1 MAKPI
6 VDGLERE
13 LEGQARVV
21 RLSALSQVGLK
32 AARRYGVMGMPTF
45 LIFDG
50 QGELIGR
57 QAGFPNRSEIK
68 ALVTALNSK
77 PDR

>member
-21 RLSALSQVGLK
+21 RLSILSRTGQA

-57 QAGFPNRSEIK
+57 QAGFPKRNEIT
-68 ALVTALNSK
+68 ALVTSQ
-77 PDR
+77 RGQ

>member
-1 MAKPI
+1 

-21 RLSALSQVGLK
+21 RLSILSQMGREV
-32 AARRYGVMGMPTF
+32 ARQHGVMAMPTF

-50 QGELIGR
+50 QGDLIER
-57 QAGFPNRSEIK
+57 QAGLPDRSRIK
-68 ALVTALNSK
+68 ALVTDS
-77 PDR
+77 

>member
-21 RLSALSQVGLK
+21 RLNVLSKMGQNT
-32 AARRYGVMGMPTF
+32 ARRYGVMSMPTF

-57 QAGFPNRSEIK
+57 QVGFPNRNEIT
-68 ALVTALNSK
+68 ALVTSQ
-77 PDR
+77 RGQ

>member
-21 RLSALSQVGLK
+21 RLDVLSKLG
-32 AARRYGVMGMPTF
+32 RGVAQRHDVRSVPTF
-45 LIFDG
+45 LVFDG
-50 QGELIGR
+50 QGNLIDR
-57 QAGFPNRSEIK
+57 QVGFPDKGRIL
-68 ALVTALNSK
+68 ALVTGS
-77 PDR
+77 

>member
-13 LEGQARVV
+13 LEGQARVIRLDVLSKLGRGVAQRHDV
-21 RLSALSQVGLK
+21 RSI
-32 AARRYGVMGMPTF
+32 PTF

-50 QGELIGR
+50 QGNLIDR
-57 QAGFPNRSEIK
+57 QVGFPDKGRIR
-68 ALVTALNSK
+68 ALVAGS
-77 PDR
+77 

>member
-21 RLSALSQVGLK
+21 RLDVLSTVG
-32 AARRYGVMGMPTF
+32 RRVAQRHDVRSIPTF
-45 LIFDG
+45 LVFDG
-50 QGELIGR
+50 RGNLIDR
-57 QAGFPNRSEIK
+57 QVGFPDKGKII
-68 ALVTALNSK
+68 ALVTGS
-77 PDR
+77 

>member
-21 RLSALSQVGLK
+21 RLSILSQAGQE
-32 AARRYGVMGMPTF
+32 AAQRYDVRGAPTF
-45 LIFDG
+45 LVFDG
-50 QGELIGR
+50 QGNLIER
-57 QAGFPNRSEIK
+57 QVGFPDRSKIK
-68 ALVTALNSK
+68 ALVAGH
-77 PDR
+77 

>member
-21 RLSALSQVGLK
+21 RLSALNAMGQEV
-32 AARRYGVMGMPTF
+32 AQRYGVRGVPTF

-57 QAGFPNRSEIK
+57 QVGFPNRSEIK
-68 ALVTALNSK
+68 ALVTGS
-77 PDR
+77 

>member
-21 RLSALSQVGLK
+21 RLSALSAMGQEV
-32 AARRYGVMGMPTF
+32 AQRYGVRGVPTF

-50 QGELIGR
+50 RGELIGR
-57 QAGFPNRSEIK
+57 QVGFPNRSEIK
-68 ALVTALNSK
+68 ALVAGS
-77 PDR
+77 

>member
-21 RLSALSQVGLK
+21 RFSVFSPLGRELS
-32 AARRYGVMGMPTF
+32 RRYGVASVPTF
-45 LIFDG
+45 LVFSGDG
-50 QGELIGR
+50 SLVGR
-57 QAGFPNRSEIK
+57 HVG
-68 ALVTALNSK
+68 L
-77 PDR
+77 PDRDTLRAMVLGS

>member
-13 LEGQARVV
+13 LEGQAQVV
-21 RLSALSQVGLK
+21 RLSILSKLGQE
-32 AARRYGVMGMPTF
+32 AAQRYGVRGVPTF

-50 QGELIGR
+50 QGNLIER
-57 QAGFPNRSEIK
+57 QVGFPDRGRIK
-68 ALVTALNSK
+68 ALVTGG
-77 PDR
+77 

>member
-21 RLSALSQVGLK
+21 RLSALNALGQEV
-32 AARRYGVMGMPTF
+32 AQRYDVRGVPTF

-57 QAGFPNRSEIK
+57 QVGFPNRSEIK
-68 ALVTALNSK
+68 ALVTGS
-77 PDR
+77 

>member
-21 RLSALSQVGLK
+21 RLDVLSKLG
-32 AARRYGVMGMPTF
+32 RGVAQRHDVRSVPTF

-50 QGELIGR
+50 QGNLIDR
-57 QAGFPNRSEIK
+57 QVGFPDKGRIM
-68 ALVTALNSK
+68 ALVTGS
-77 PDR
+77 

>member
-21 RLSALSQVGLK
+21 RLSALNAMGQEV
-32 AARRYGVMGMPTF
+32 AQRYGVRGVPTF

-57 QAGFPNRSEIK
+57 QVGFPNRSEIK
-68 ALVTALNSK
+68 TLVTGS
-77 PDR
+77 

>member
-21 RLSALSQVGLK
+21 RLSALNALGQEV
-32 AARRYGVMGMPTF
+32 AQRYDVRGVPTF

-57 QAGFPNRSEIK
+57 QVGFPNRGEIK
-68 ALVTALNSK
+68 ALVTGS
-77 PDR
+77 

>member
-21 RLSALSQVGLK
+21 RLSALSAMGQEV
-32 AARRYGVMGMPTF
+32 AQRYGVRGVPTF

-50 QGELIGR
+50 RGELIGR
-57 QAGFPNRSEIK
+57 QVGFPKRSEIK
-68 ALVTALNSK
+68 ALVTSS
-77 PDR
+77 